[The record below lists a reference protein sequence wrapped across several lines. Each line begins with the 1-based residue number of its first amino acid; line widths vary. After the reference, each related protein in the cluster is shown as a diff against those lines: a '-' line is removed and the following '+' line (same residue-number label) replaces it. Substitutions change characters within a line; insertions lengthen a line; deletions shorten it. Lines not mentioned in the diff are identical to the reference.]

1 MHLFVALLLLSSLLF
16 AKTSIDQKISNTNKR
31 LKGFDSRYKNI
42 NLGMK
47 ANAKEILE
55 QNRAVLT
62 QQNDLKKLQ
71 KELDEKEALYQTQKS
86 ELASLQTSQED
97 LQKAQNE
104 IEERLAFAIAKNA
117 SLALLLDED
126 RAKNDESLITEEA
139 LKLLA
144 RLTKKEIKSLED
156 SYSGNNEAI
165 MALQKRVKTL
175 RLSISDMEKRQFELQ
190 LAYKANKKA
199 LRNLNAKTVQYEA
212 SLDKL
217 FQEQKALQSTLKR
230 LKIVKAEAIKEQEE
244 AARQRRLEKQ
254 RADNAAKTAQ
264 KESDTLLASAT
275 LPKVKQIGTSYQ
287 KVQTRRYRGKKTIA
301 PLDKY
306 SVTKTFGPYTDPIY
320 NIKIFNESVSL
331 RPKERNAKVKN
342 ILNGKVVMAQET
354 PMLSNVVII
363 EHNNGIH
370 TIYAHLDQIAPTI
383 KTGKKIR
390 KGSIIGRVSDE
401 LMFEVTQKNYH
412 IDPLQLIN

>member
-1 MHLFVALLLLSSLLF
+1 MHLFVALLLLVSLLF
-16 AKTSIDQKISNTNKR
+16 AQASIDQKISNTNKR
-31 LKGFDSRYKNI
+31 LKSFDSTYKNI
-42 NLGMK
+42 NQDMK

-62 QQNDLKKLQ
+62 QQNELQKLQ
-71 KELDEKEALYQTQKS
+71 EELDAKETLYKTQKS
-86 ELASLQTSQED
+86 ELASLQNSQED

-104 IEERLAFAIAKNA
+104 IEERLAFAIAKNT

-144 RLTKKEIKSLED
+144 RLTKEEIKSLET
-156 SYSGNNEAI
+156 SYSGNNENI
-165 MALQKRVKTL
+165 LALQKRVKEL
-175 RLSISDMEKRQFELQ
+175 RLSIGDMEKRQYTLK
-190 LAYKANKKA
+190 LAYEANKKA
-199 LRNLNAKTVQYEA
+199 LQNLNSKTAQYEA

-217 FQEQKALQSTLKR
+217 LKEQKALQSTLGR
-230 LKIVKAEAIKEQEE
+230 LEIIKAEELKAQE
-244 AARQRRLEKQ
+244 REKQ
-254 RADNAAKTAQ
+254 ERIQAQRASKEATIAQ
-264 KESDTLLASAT
+264 KERENMLASAT
-275 LPKVKQIGTSYQ
+275 LPKVKQVGTSYQ
-287 KVQTRRYRGKKTIA
+287 RVKTMRYRGKKTIA
-301 PLDKY
+301 PLDAY

-320 NIKIFNESVSL
+320 NIKIFNESISL
-331 RPKERNAKVKN
+331 KPKEPNAKVKN

-363 EHNNGIH
+363 EHADGLH

-383 KTGKKIR
+383 QTGKKIR
-390 KGSIIGRVSDE
+390 KGSIIGRVSNE
-401 LMFEVTQKNYH
+401 LMFEVTKKNYH